1 MCICV
6 LFSCYHSHLYTVS
19 AVLTCS
25 CVLFSCCHV
34 HLCTVLLSCSRL
46 HLNIFCTVQLFSRAF
61 VYCFSCSYVHLGT
74 IQMSHVNLLAVLL
87 FSFVSCSAV
96 LTCIC
101 VQFNCSHMN
110 LLTVPLLLFVS
121 CSAVLH
127 HHPGLYLQPG
137 LAVPPGPRQGGQSR
151 IKKMI
156 PKNILS
162 YR

>member
-1 MCICV
+1 M
-6 LFSCYHSHLYTVS
+6 
-19 AVLTCS
+19 
-25 CVLFSCCHV
+25 
-34 HLCTVLLSCSRL
+34 HLCTVQLLSLTFVYCFSCSHVQLCIVQLLSRAFVYGTIKL
-46 HLNIFCTVQLFSRAF
+46 FSLAFEYFFCTVQLFSRAF

-110 LLTVPLLLFVS
+110 S

>member
-1 MCICV
+1 MQLCIVQLFTCAFVYCSALNMCICV
-6 LFSCYHSHLYTVS
+6 LFSCSHSHLYTVS

-46 HLNIFCTVQLFSRAF
+46 HLNIFCTVQLFS
-61 VYCFSCSYVHLGT
+61 
-74 IQMSHVNLLAVLL
+74 
-87 FSFVSCSAV
+87 FVSCSAV

-110 LLTVPLLLFVS
+110 LLTVPLFLFVS

-151 IKKMI
+151 IKKII

-162 YR
+162 FR